1 MNKLFRGGL
10 YYIIVHLEIRVVQRI
25 WIALEKL
32 PSKAFCGQFESGL
45 EGLGR
50 RINAAELVTFYKTLY
65 SRTSM
70 WMDYMG
76 KDRTRLP

>member
-1 MNKLFRGGL
+1 MNKLFRSGL
-10 YYIIVHLEIRVVQRI
+10 YYIIAHLEIRIVPRI
-25 WIALEKL
+25 WIALEKP

-50 RINAAELVTFYKTLY
+50 RTNAADLVTFYRTLY
-65 SRTSM
+65 SRTGM

-76 KDRTRLP
+76 EDRTRLP